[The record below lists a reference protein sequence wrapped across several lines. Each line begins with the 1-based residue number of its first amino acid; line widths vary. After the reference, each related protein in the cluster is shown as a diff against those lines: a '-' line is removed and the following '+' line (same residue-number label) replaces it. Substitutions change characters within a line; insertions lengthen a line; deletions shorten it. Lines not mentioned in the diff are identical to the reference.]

1 MARCL
6 SHGWVDINIK
16 CMWRAVLKSYI
27 VERKKYQLWKEVD
40 EKLTW
45 VNWFKMITW
54 IKKNVYIGF

>member
-1 MARCL
+1 
-6 SHGWVDINIK
+6 
-16 CMWRAVLKSYI
+16 MWRAVLKSYI

-45 VNWFKMITW
+45 ANWFKMITW